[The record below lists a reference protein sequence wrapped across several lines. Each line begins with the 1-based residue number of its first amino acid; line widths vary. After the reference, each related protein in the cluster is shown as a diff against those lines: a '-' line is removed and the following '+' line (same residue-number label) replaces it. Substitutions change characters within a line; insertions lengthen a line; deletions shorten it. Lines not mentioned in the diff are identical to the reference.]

1 MKYKALPLLP
11 LAAALA
17 ACAGGGVAE
26 PHVPVS
32 IPTATPLPAGEVTL
46 SSDNG
51 NIENINTAGAGS
63 ASDAPSRSR
72 RSLDAAPQNTS
83 GISIRQREVEKDYF
97 GYKSKET
104 SFIFKTPGGAQYALS
119 SYADPITVSYSSPDF
134 KIPDR
139 HAGQRL
145 ADGSR
150 IFICCSDSGATSYAE
165 ITKQDY
171 MKFGAW
177 IGPNGE
183 IDLFAGGFPVGK
195 TPISNSYYSSTPE
208 TALSKGKITYQVWGI
223 RVKDGQF
230 VTSSYT
236 PPKNSGYYSS
246 TPTNTPVLSFITANF
261 NTQKL
266 AGKILGNSDYGPDVE
281 IKEATIS
288 GLTFSGDATSGGK
301 TGKLDGKFFGKF
313 NGSYGNTETSIG
325 GKITFDGDRS
335 LDTVFGGVSY
345 KKELEN
351 STDMSTTHLT
361 K

>member
-1 MKYKALPLLP
+1 MKYKALSLLP

-26 PHVPVS
+26 PHIPVS
-32 IPTATPLPAGEVTL
+32 IPTATPLPTGEVTL
-46 SSDNG
+46 SDDSV
-51 NIENINTAGAGS
+51 NIVNINTANTETH
-63 ASDAPSRSR
+63 PPRRTR
-72 RSLDAAPQNTS
+72 RSLYASPQNTS
-83 GISIRQREVEKDYF
+83 AGISIQQREVEKDYF

-104 SFIFKTPGGAQYALS
+104 SFIFQTPGGAQYALS
-119 SYADPITVSYSSPDF
+119 SYSDPIVPSYSSPDF

-150 IFICCSDSGATSYAE
+150 IFICCSDSGATNQAE

-195 TPISNSYYSSTPE
+195 TPASSSYYSSTLE
-208 TALSKGKITYQVWGI
+208 TAGKGKITYQVWGI
-223 RVKDGQF
+223 RVRNGQF

-261 NTQKL
+261 NSNKL
-266 AGKILGNSDYGPDVE
+266 AGEIIGNSDYGPNVKIE
-281 IKEATIS
+281 NATID
-288 GLTFSGDATSGGK
+288 GLSFSGDATSGGK
-301 TGKLDGKFFGKF
+301 NGKLEGKFFGKF
-313 NGSYGNTETSIG
+313 NSTRSSDTGIG
-325 GKITFDGDRS
+325 GKITFKDDRS
-335 LDTVFGGVSY
+335 LDTVFGGVIY
-345 KKELEN
+345 EKKLDDKTSQDTN
-351 STDMSTTHLT
+351 HL
-361 K
+361 KK

>member
-1 MKYKALPLLP
+1 M
-11 LAAALA
+11 
-17 ACAGGGVAE
+17 
-26 PHVPVS
+26 S
-32 IPTATPLPAGEVTL
+32 IPTATPLPTGEVKL
-46 SSDNG
+46 SDDNSK
-51 NIENINTAGAGS
+51 IENINTAGTGS
-63 ASDAPSRSR
+63 
-72 RSLDAAPQNTS
+72 TS
-83 GISIRQREVEKDYF
+83 GISIQQREVEKEPF
-97 GYKSKET
+97 PGYKTKET
-104 SFIFKTPGGAQYALS
+104 SFIFQTPGGAQYALS

-150 IFICCSDSGATSYAE
+150 IFICCSESGATSYAE

-195 TPISNSYYSSTPE
+195 TPKPAYSWSDDTPE
-208 TALSKGKITYQVWGI
+208 TQGKGKITYQVWGI

-236 PPKNSGYYSS
+236 PPKGSSFTGY
-246 TPTNTPVLSFITANF
+246 TNTPVLSFITANF
-261 NTQKL
+261 NSNKL

-281 IKEATIS
+281 IKEATIN
-288 GLTFSGDATSGGK
+288 GLTFSGTATSGGQ
-301 TGKLDGKFFGKF
+301 TGNLDGKFFGKF
-313 NGSYGNTETSIG
+313 DSSYSSDTSIG

-345 KKELEN
+345 EKQLEDTTNQDTEHLKKQ
-351 STDMSTTHLT
+351 
-361 K
+361 

>member
-1 MKYKALPLLP
+1 MP
-11 LAAALA
+11 
-17 ACAGGGVAE
+17 GGGVAE

-32 IPTATPLPAGEVTL
+32 IPTATPLTAGEVTL

-51 NIENINTAGAGS
+51 NIENINTAGTGS
-63 ASDAPSRSR
+63 
-72 RSLDAAPQNTS
+72 TS
-83 GISIRQREVEKDYF
+83 GISIQERAVTKNYF
-97 GYKSKET
+97 GVESQEK
-104 SFIFKTPGGAQYALS
+104 SFIFKTPDGAQYALS
-119 SYADPITVSYSSPDF
+119 SYADPLTPSYSSPDF

-150 IFICCSDSGATSYAE
+150 IFICCSDSGATTYAE

-195 TPISNSYYSSTPE
+195 TPPPKWGSHTPE
-208 TALSKGKITYQVWGI
+208 TKGKITYQVWGI
-223 RVKDGQF
+223 RVRNGQF

-236 PPKNSGYYSS
+236 PPKGSSWSGYQ
-246 TPTNTPVLSFITANF
+246 NTPVLSFITANF
-261 NTQKL
+261 NSNKL
-266 AGKILGNSDYGPDVE
+266 AGKIIGNSDYGPDVE
-281 IKEATIS
+281 IKEAMIS
-288 GLTFSGDATSGGK
+288 GLTFSGNATSGGK

-345 KKELEN
+345 EKDLN
-351 STDMSTTHLT
+351 NNTDQDTTHLQ
-361 K
+361 KK

>member
-1 MKYKALPLLP
+1 MKYKSLSLLP

-32 IPTATPLPAGEVTL
+32 IPTATPLPKGEVTL

-51 NIENINTAGAGS
+51 NIENINTANTETH
-63 ASDAPSRSR
+63 PPRRTR
-72 RSLDAAPQNTS
+72 RSLYASPQNTS
-83 GISIRQREVEKDYF
+83 SGISIQQREVEKIYF
-97 GYKSKET
+97 GVKSPEK
-104 SFIFKTPGGAQYALS
+104 SFIFQTPGGAQYALS
-119 SYADPITVSYSSPDF
+119 SYADPIVPSYSSPDF

-150 IFICCSDSGATSYAE
+150 IFICCSDSGATNQAE

-195 TPISNSYYSSTPE
+195 TPPPAFSWGSSTTE

-236 PPKNSGYYSS
+236 PPKGSSFTGY
-246 TPTNTPVLSFITANF
+246 TNTPVRSFITANF

-266 AGKILGNSDYGPDVE
+266 AGEIIGNSDYGPSVE
-281 IKEATIS
+281 IKEAAIN
-288 GLTFSGDATSGGK
+288 GLSFSGDATSGGK
-301 TGKLDGKFFGKF
+301 TGKLEGKFFGKF
-313 NGSYGNTETSIG
+313 NGYRDTETSIG

-351 STDMSTTHLT
+351 NTDTSTTHLT

>member
-1 MKYKALPLLP
+1 
-11 LAAALA
+11 
-17 ACAGGGVAE
+17 
-26 PHVPVS
+26 PVS
-32 IPTATPLPAGEVTL
+32 IPTATPLPTGEVKL
-46 SSDNG
+46 SDDNSK
-51 NIENINTAGAGS
+51 IENINTAGTGS
-63 ASDAPSRSR
+63 
-72 RSLDAAPQNTS
+72 TS
-83 GISIRQREVEKDYF
+83 GISIQQREVEKEPF
-97 GYKSKET
+97 PGYKTKET
-104 SFIFKTPGGAQYALS
+104 SFIFQTPGGAQYALS

-150 IFICCSDSGATSYAE
+150 IFICCSESGATSYAE

-195 TPISNSYYSSTPE
+195 TPKPAYSWSDDTPE
-208 TALSKGKITYQVWGI
+208 TAGKGKITYQVWGI

-236 PPKNSGYYSS
+236 PPKNSGY
-246 TPTNTPVLSFITANF
+246 TFNPTNTPVLSFITANF
-261 NTQKL
+261 NSNKL
-266 AGKILGNSDYGPDVE
+266 AGKIIGNSDYGPDVE
-281 IKEATIS
+281 IKEAQID
-288 GLTFSGDATSGGK
+288 GLSFSGDATSGGK
-301 TGKLDGKFFGKF
+301 TGKLEGKFFGKF
-313 NGSYGNTETSIG
+313 NSSYDSDTSIG

-345 KKELEN
+345 KKELE
-351 STDMSTTHLT
+351 STTDRETTHLT

>member
-1 MKYKALPLLP
+1 MKYKALSLLP

-32 IPTATPLPAGEVTL
+32 IPTATPLPGEVTL
-46 SSDNG
+46 SDDSV
-51 NIENINTAGAGS
+51 NIVNINTAGTGS
-63 ASDAPSRSR
+63 TS
-72 RSLDAAPQNTS
+72 S
-83 GISIRQREVEKDYF
+83 GISIQQRKYNVTSYGFTREEKA
-97 GYKSKET
+97 
-104 SFIFKTPGGAQYALS
+104 FIFKTPGGAQYTLS
-119 SYADPITVSYSSPDF
+119 SYSDPIVPSSFSPDY

-150 IFICCSDSGATSYAE
+150 IFICCSDSGATSEAE

-183 IDLFAGGFPVGK
+183 IDLFAGGFPIGK
-195 TPISNSYYSSTPE
+195 TPPPAFSWGSPTTE
-208 TALSKGKITYQVWGI
+208 TAGKGKITYQVWGI
-223 RVKDGQF
+223 RVRNGQF

-236 PPKNSGYYSS
+236 PPKGSSWSGYQ
-246 TPTNTPVLSFITANF
+246 NTPVLSFITANF
-261 NTQKL
+261 NSNKL
-266 AGKILGNSDYGPDVE
+266 AGEIIGNSDYGPDVE
-281 IKEATIS
+281 IKEAKIN

-345 KKELEN
+345 ESKLN
-351 STDMSTTHLT
+351 DTSDMSTDHL
-361 K
+361 KKQ

>member
-1 MKYKALPLLP
+1 MKYKALSLLP

-17 ACAGGGVAE
+17 ACAGGGAAE
-26 PHVPVS
+26 PHVPFS
-32 IPTATPLPAGEVTL
+32 IPTATPLTGEVKL
-46 SSDNG
+46 SDDNSK
-51 NIENINTAGAGS
+51 IENINTAGTGS
-63 ASDAPSRSR
+63 TS
-72 RSLDAAPQNTS
+72 S
-83 GISIRQREVEKDYF
+83 GISIQEREYKVNNY
-97 GYKSKET
+97 GYESTQKA
-104 SFIFKTPGGAQYALS
+104 FIFKTPGGAQYALS
-119 SYADPITVSYSSPDF
+119 SYADPITPSYSSPDF

-150 IFICCSDSGATSYAE
+150 IFICCSDSGATDQAE

-195 TPISNSYYSSTPE
+195 TPPPAWGTYTPE
-208 TALSKGKITYQVWGI
+208 TQGKGKITYQVWGI

-236 PPKNSGYYSS
+236 PPKGSSFTGY
-246 TPTNTPVLSFITANF
+246 TNTPVLSFITANF
-261 NTQKL
+261 NSNKL
-266 AGKILGNSDYGPDVE
+266 AGKILGNSDYGPDVD
-281 IKEATIS
+281 IQNATIT

-301 TGKLDGKFFGKF
+301 TGKLEGKFFGKF
-313 NGSYGNTETSIG
+313 DSSWGNADTSIG

-351 STDMSTTHLT
+351 TDQETTHLT

>member
-1 MKYKALPLLP
+1 MKYKSLSLLP

-26 PHVPVS
+26 PHVPFS
-32 IPTATPLPAGEVTL
+32 IPTATPLPAEVPL
-46 SSDNG
+46 SSDSS
-51 NIENINTAGAGS
+51 NIENINTAGTGTGS
-63 ASDAPSRSR
+63 
-72 RSLDAAPQNTS
+72 TS
-83 GISIRQREVEKDYF
+83 GISIQQREVEVLF
-97 GYKSKET
+97 GNKP
-104 SFIFKTPGGAQYALS
+104 FIFKTPGGAQYALS
-119 SYADPITVSYSSPDF
+119 SYADPLTPSYSSPDF

-150 IFICCSDSGATSYAE
+150 IFICCSESGATSYAE

-183 IDLFAGGFPVGK
+183 IDLFVGGFPVGK
-195 TPISNSYYSSTPE
+195 TPKPTYSWGNDTPE
-208 TALSKGKITYQVWGI
+208 TAGKGKITYQVWGI
-223 RVKDGQF
+223 RVRNGQF

-236 PPKNSGYYSS
+236 PPKSGSYYSS
-246 TPTNTPVLSFITANF
+246 QPSNTPVLSFITANF
-261 NTQKL
+261 NSNKL

-281 IKEATIS
+281 IKEATIN

-313 NGSYGNTETSIG
+313 DSSYDSDTSIG
-325 GKITFDGDRS
+325 GKITFKDDRS

-345 KKELEN
+345 VKKLDEA
-351 STDMSTTHLT
+351 SDMSTDHL
-361 K
+361 KKQ

>member
-1 MKYKALPLLP
+1 
-11 LAAALA
+11 
-17 ACAGGGVAE
+17 
-26 PHVPVS
+26 
-32 IPTATPLPAGEVTL
+32 
-46 SSDNG
+46 
-51 NIENINTAGAGS
+51 
-63 ASDAPSRSR
+63 
-72 RSLDAAPQNTS
+72 
-83 GISIRQREVEKDYF
+83 EK
-97 GYKSKET
+97 

-119 SYADPITVSYSSPDF
+119 SYSDPIVPSYSSPDF

-195 TPISNSYYSSTPE
+195 TPKPKYSYGSDAPE

-223 RVKDGQF
+223 RVRNGQF

-236 PPKNSGYYSS
+236 PPKNSGY
-246 TPTNTPVLSFITANF
+246 TFNPTNTPVLSFITANF
-261 NTQKL
+261 NSNKL
-266 AGKILGNSDYGPDVE
+266 AGKIIGNSDYGPDVE
-281 IKEATIS
+281 IKEAQID
-288 GLTFSGDATSGGK
+288 GLSFSGNATSGGK

-313 NGSYGNTETSIG
+313 DSTRSSDTGIG
-325 GKITFDGDRS
+325 GKITFKDDRS
-335 LDTVFGGVSY
+335 LDTVFGGVIY
-345 KKELEN
+345 EKKLDDKT
-351 STDMSTTHLT
+351 SQDTTHLT

>member
-1 MKYKALPLLP
+1 MKYKALSLLP

-17 ACAGGGVAE
+17 ACARGGVAE

-32 IPTATPLPAGEVTL
+32 IPTATPLPKGEVTL

-51 NIENINTAGAGS
+51 NIENINTANTETH
-63 ASDAPSRSR
+63 PPRRTR
-72 RSLDAAPQNTS
+72 RSLYASPQNTS
-83 GISIRQREVEKDYF
+83 SGISIQQREVEKIYF
-97 GYKSKET
+97 GVKSPEK
-104 SFIFKTPGGAQYALS
+104 SFIFQTPGGAQYTLS

-150 IFICCSDSGATSYAE
+150 IFICCSDSGATREAE

-195 TPISNSYYSSTPE
+195 TPTSSSYYGSSTPE
-208 TALSKGKITYQVWGI
+208 TQGKGKITYQVWGI

-236 PPKNSGYYSS
+236 PPKGSSFTGY
-246 TPTNTPVLSFITANF
+246 TNTPVLSFITANF
-261 NTQKL
+261 NSNKL
-266 AGKILGNSDYGPDVE
+266 AGEIRGNSDYGPSVKIE
-281 IKEATIS
+281 NATIS
-288 GLTFSGDATSGGK
+288 GPSFSGNATSGGK
-301 TGKLDGKFFGKF
+301 TGNLEGKFFGKF

-325 GKITFDGDRS
+325 GKITFKDDRS

-345 KKELEN
+345 VKKLDETANRDTE
-351 STDMSTTHLT
+351 HLT
-361 K
+361 KQ

>member
-1 MKYKALPLLP
+1 MKYKALSLLP

-26 PHVPVS
+26 PHVPFS
-32 IPTATPLPAGEVTL
+32 IPTATPLTGEVTL
-46 SSDNG
+46 SSDSN
-51 NIENINTAGAGS
+51 NIENINTAGTGS
-63 ASDAPSRSR
+63 TS
-72 RSLDAAPQNTS
+72 S
-83 GISIRQREVEKDYF
+83 GISIQERAVTKNYF
-97 GYKSKET
+97 GVESQEK
-104 SFIFKTPGGAQYALS
+104 SFIFKTPGGAQYTLS

-134 KIPDR
+134 KIPDH

-195 TPISNSYYSSTPE
+195 TPPPAFSYGSSTPE
-208 TALSKGKITYQVWGI
+208 TKGTGKITYQVWGI
-223 RVKDGQF
+223 RVKNGQF

-236 PPKNSGYYSS
+236 PPKNSGYTFS
-246 TPTNTPVLSFITANF
+246 PTNTPILSFITANF
-261 NTQKL
+261 NSNKL
-266 AGKILGNSDYGPDVE
+266 AGEIIGNNDYGPSVKIE
-281 IKEATIS
+281 NATIT

-301 TGKLDGKFFGKF
+301 NGKLEGKFFGKF
-313 NGSYGNTETSIG
+313 NSSYDSDTSIG

-345 KKELEN
+345 KKELN
-351 STDMSTTHLT
+351 NTTDQETTHLT

>member
-1 MKYKALPLLP
+1 MKYKALSLLP

-32 IPTATPLPAGEVTL
+32 IPTATPLTGEVTL
-46 SSDNG
+46 SSDSN
-51 NIENINTAGAGS
+51 NIENINTANTG
-63 ASDAPSRSR
+63 
-72 RSLDAAPQNTS
+72 NTS
-83 GISIRQREVEKDYF
+83 GISIQQREYQVTSYGFTRTEKA
-97 GYKSKET
+97 
-104 SFIFKTPGGAQYALS
+104 FIFKTPGGAQYTLS
-119 SYADPITVSYSSPDF
+119 SYSDPIVPSSFSPDY

-150 IFICCSDSGATSYAE
+150 IFICCSDSGATDEAE

-177 IGPNGE
+177 IGSNGE
-183 IDLFAGGFPVGK
+183 IDLFAGGFPIGK
-195 TPISNSYYSSTPE
+195 TPPPAFSWGSPTTK

-223 RVKDGQF
+223 RVRNGQF

-236 PPKNSGYYSS
+236 PPKGSSWSGYQ
-246 TPTNTPVLSFITANF
+246 NTPVLSFITANF
-261 NTQKL
+261 NSNKL
-266 AGKILGNSDYGPDVE
+266 AGEIIGNSDYGPSVKIED
-281 IKEATIS
+281 ATINQLS
-288 GLTFSGDATSGGK
+288 FSGTATSGGQ
-301 TGKLDGKFFGKF
+301 TGNLEGKFFGKF
-313 NGSYGNTETSIG
+313 DGGYGNTETSIG
-325 GKITFDGDRS
+325 GKITFKDDRS

-345 KKELEN
+345 EKDLNN
-351 STDMSTTHLT
+351 STNQDTTHLT

>member
-1 MKYKALPLLP
+1 MKYKALSLLP

-32 IPTATPLPAGEVTL
+32 IPTATPLPGEVTL

-51 NIENINTAGAGS
+51 KIENINTTSTGS
-63 ASDAPSRSR
+63 
-72 RSLDAAPQNTS
+72 TS
-83 GISIRQREVEKDYF
+83 GISIQQREYQVTNYGVESTAKA
-97 GYKSKET
+97 
-104 SFIFKTPGGAQYALS
+104 FIFKTPGGAQYTLS

-150 IFICCSDSGATSYAE
+150 IFICCSESGATSYAE

-195 TPISNSYYSSTPE
+195 TPKPAYSWSDDTPE
-208 TALSKGKITYQVWGI
+208 TAGKGKITYQVWGI
-223 RVKDGQF
+223 RVRNGQF

-236 PPKNSGYYSS
+236 PPKSGYWGS
-246 TPTNTPVLSFITANF
+246 PTNTPVLSFITANF
-261 NTQKL
+261 NSNKL

-281 IKEATIS
+281 IKEATINS
-288 GLTFSGDATSGGK
+288 LTFSGTATSGGQ
-301 TGKLDGKFFGKF
+301 TGNLDGKFFGKF
-313 NGSYGNTETSIG
+313 DSSYSSDTSIG

-345 KKELEN
+345 EKKL
-351 STDMSTTHLT
+351 DDTTHDTNHL
-361 K
+361 KK

>member
-1 MKYKALPLLP
+1 MKYKALSLLP

-46 SSDNG
+46 SSDSN
-51 NIENINTAGAGS
+51 NIENINTADTGS
-63 ASDAPSRSR
+63 
-72 RSLDAAPQNTS
+72 TS
-83 GISIRQREVEKDYF
+83 GISIQERAVTKNYF
-97 GYKSKET
+97 GVESTQKA
-104 SFIFKTPGGAQYALS
+104 FIFKTPGGAQYALS
-119 SYADPITVSYSSPDF
+119 SYADPITPSYSSPDF

-150 IFICCSDSGATSYAE
+150 IFICCSDSGATDQAE

-195 TPISNSYYSSTPE
+195 TPKPAYSWSDDTPE
-208 TALSKGKITYQVWGI
+208 TAGKGKITYQVWGI

-236 PPKNSGYYSS
+236 PPKGSSFTGY
-246 TPTNTPVLSFITANF
+246 TNTPVLSFITANF
-261 NTQKL
+261 NSNKL
-266 AGKILGNSDYGPDVE
+266 AGKILGNSDYGPDVD
-281 IKEATIS
+281 IQNATIT

-301 TGKLDGKFFGKF
+301 NGKLEGKFFGKF
-313 NGSYGNTETSIG
+313 SSSYDSDTSIG
-325 GKITFDGDRS
+325 GKITFKDDRS

-351 STDMSTTHLT
+351 TDQETTHLT

>member
-1 MKYKALPLLP
+1 M
-11 LAAALA
+11 
-17 ACAGGGVAE
+17 
-26 PHVPVS
+26 S
-32 IPTATPLPAGEVTL
+32 IPTATPLPTGEVKL
-46 SSDNG
+46 SDDNSK
-51 NIENINTAGAGS
+51 IENINTADTGS
-63 ASDAPSRSR
+63 
-72 RSLDAAPQNTS
+72 TS
-83 GISIRQREVEKDYF
+83 GISIQQRKYEVESYGIKREE
-97 GYKSKET
+97 KA
-104 SFIFKTPGGAQYALS
+104 FIFQTPSGAQYALS

-150 IFICCSDSGATSYAE
+150 IFICCSESGATSYAE

-195 TPISNSYYSSTPE
+195 TPPPAFSYGSSTPE
-208 TALSKGKITYQVWGI
+208 TKGTGKITYQVWGI
-223 RVKDGQF
+223 RVRNGQF

-236 PPKNSGYYSS
+236 PPKNSGY
-246 TPTNTPVLSFITANF
+246 TFNPTNTPVLSFITANF
-261 NTQKL
+261 NSNKL
-266 AGKILGNSDYGPDVE
+266 AGKIIGNSDYGPDVE
-281 IKEATIS
+281 IKEAQID
-288 GLTFSGDATSGGK
+288 GLSFSGDATSGGK
-301 TGKLDGKFFGKF
+301 TGKLEGKFFGKF
-313 NGSYGNTETSIG
+313 NSSYDSDTSIG

-345 KKELEN
+345 KKELE
-351 STDMSTTHLT
+351 STTDRETTHLT

>member
-1 MKYKALPLLP
+1 
-11 LAAALA
+11 
-17 ACAGGGVAE
+17 AE
-26 PHVPVS
+26 PHIPVS
-32 IPTATPLPAGEVTL
+32 IPTATPLPTGEVKL
-46 SSDNG
+46 SDDNSK
-51 NIENINTAGAGS
+51 IENINTAGTGS
-63 ASDAPSRSR
+63 
-72 RSLDAAPQNTS
+72 TS
-83 GISIRQREVEKDYF
+83 GISIQQREVEKEPF
-97 GYKSKET
+97 PGYKTKET
-104 SFIFKTPGGAQYALS
+104 SFIFQTPGGAQYALS

-150 IFICCSDSGATSYAE
+150 IFICCSESGATSYAE

-195 TPISNSYYSSTPE
+195 TPKPAYSWSDDTPE
-208 TALSKGKITYQVWGI
+208 TAGKGKITYQVWGI

-236 PPKNSGYYSS
+236 PPKNSGY
-246 TPTNTPVLSFITANF
+246 TFNPTNTPVLSFITANF
-261 NTQKL
+261 NSNKL
-266 AGKILGNSDYGPDVE
+266 AGKIIGNSDYGPDVE
-281 IKEATIS
+281 IKEAQID
-288 GLTFSGDATSGGK
+288 GLSFSGDATSGGK
-301 TGKLDGKFFGKF
+301 TGKLEGKFFGKF
-313 NGSYGNTETSIG
+313 NSSYDSDTSIG

-345 KKELEN
+345 KKELE
-351 STDMSTTHLT
+351 STTDRETTHLT

>member
-1 MKYKALPLLP
+1 MKYKSLSLLP

-46 SSDNG
+46 SDDSV
-51 NIENINTAGAGS
+51 NIVNINTANTETH
-63 ASDAPSRSR
+63 PPRRTR
-72 RSLDAAPQNTS
+72 RSLYASPQNTS
-83 GISIRQREVEKDYF
+83 AGISIQQREVEKDYF

-104 SFIFKTPGGAQYALS
+104 SFIFQTPGGAQYALS
-119 SYADPITVSYSSPDF
+119 SYSDPIVPSYSSPDF

-150 IFICCSDSGATSYAE
+150 IFICCSDSGATTYAE

-195 TPISNSYYSSTPE
+195 TPKPAYSWGDDTPE
-208 TALSKGKITYQVWGI
+208 TAGKGKITYQVWGI

-236 PPKNSGYYSS
+236 PPKGSSFTGY
-246 TPTNTPVLSFITANF
+246 TNTPVLSFITANF
-261 NTQKL
+261 NSNKL
-266 AGKILGNSDYGPDVE
+266 AGKIIGNSDYGPDVE
-281 IKEATIS
+281 IKEAQID
-288 GLTFSGDATSGGK
+288 GLSFSGDATSGGK
-301 TGKLDGKFFGKF
+301 TGKLEGKFFGKF
-313 NGSYGNTETSIG
+313 DSSYDRDTSIG

-351 STDMSTTHLT
+351 NTDMSTTHLT

>member
-1 MKYKALPLLP
+1 MKYKALSLLP

-32 IPTATPLPAGEVTL
+32 IPTATPLPTGEVTL
-46 SSDNG
+46 SSDSSK
-51 NIENINTAGAGS
+51 IENINTTGTGS
-63 ASDAPSRSR
+63 TP
-72 RSLDAAPQNTS
+72 
-83 GISIRQREVEKDYF
+83 GISIQERAVTKNYF
-97 GYKSKET
+97 GVESQEK
-104 SFIFKTPGGAQYALS
+104 SFIFKTLGGAQYALS
-119 SYADPITVSYSSPDF
+119 SYSDPIVPSYSSPDY

-139 HAGQRL
+139 YAGQRL

-150 IFICCSDSGATSYAE
+150 IFICCSNSGATSEAE

-195 TPISNSYYSSTPE
+195 TPKPAYSWGDDTPE
-208 TALSKGKITYQVWGI
+208 TAGKGKITYQVWGI

-236 PPKNSGYYSS
+236 PPKGSSFTGY
-246 TPTNTPVLSFITANF
+246 TNTPVLSFITANF
-261 NTQKL
+261 NSNKL
-266 AGKILGNSDYGPDVE
+266 AGKILGNSDYGPDVD
-281 IKEATIS
+281 IQNATIT

-301 TGKLDGKFFGKF
+301 NGKLEGKFFGKF
-313 NGSYGNTETSIG
+313 SSSYDSDTSIG

-351 STDMSTTHLT
+351 TTDRETTHLT

>member
-1 MKYKALPLLP
+1 MKYKSLSLLP

-46 SSDNG
+46 SDDSV
-51 NIENINTAGAGS
+51 NIVNINTANTETH
-63 ASDAPSRSR
+63 PPRRTR
-72 RSLDAAPQNTS
+72 RSLYASPQNTS
-83 GISIRQREVEKDYF
+83 AGISIQQREVEKDYF

-104 SFIFKTPGGAQYALS
+104 SFIFQTPGGAQYALS
-119 SYADPITVSYSSPDF
+119 SYSDPIVPSYSSPDF

-150 IFICCSDSGATSYAE
+150 IFICCSDSGATNQAE

-195 TPISNSYYSSTPE
+195 TPASSSYYSSTLE
-208 TALSKGKITYQVWGI
+208 TAGKGKITYQVWGI

-236 PPKNSGYYSS
+236 PPKGSSFTGY
-246 TPTNTPVLSFITANF
+246 TNTPVLSFITANF
-261 NTQKL
+261 NSNKL
-266 AGKILGNSDYGPDVE
+266 AGEIRGNSDYGPSVKIE
-281 IKEATIS
+281 NATIS
-288 GLTFSGDATSGGK
+288 GPSFSGNATSGGK
-301 TGKLDGKFFGKF
+301 TGNLEGKFFGKF

-325 GKITFDGDRS
+325 GKITFKDDRS

-345 KKELEN
+345 VKKLDETANRDTEY
-351 STDMSTTHLT
+351 LT
-361 K
+361 KQ

>member
-1 MKYKALPLLP
+1 MKYKALSLLP

-17 ACAGGGVAE
+17 ACAGGGGVAE
-26 PHVPVS
+26 PHVPFS

-46 SSDNG
+46 SSDSN
-51 NIENINTAGAGS
+51 NIENINTADTGS
-63 ASDAPSRSR
+63 
-72 RSLDAAPQNTS
+72 TS
-83 GISIRQREVEKDYF
+83 GISIQERAVTKNYF
-97 GYKSKET
+97 GVESQEK
-104 SFIFKTPGGAQYALS
+104 SFIFKTPGGAQYTLS
-119 SYADPITVSYSSPDF
+119 SYSDPIVPSYSSPDY

-139 HAGQRL
+139 YAGQRL

-150 IFICCSDSGATSYAE
+150 IFICCSNSGATSEAE

-195 TPISNSYYSSTPE
+195 TPKPAYSWGDDTPE
-208 TALSKGKITYQVWGI
+208 TAGKGKITYQVWGI

-236 PPKNSGYYSS
+236 PPKGSSFTGY
-246 TPTNTPVLSFITANF
+246 TNTPVLSFITANF
-261 NTQKL
+261 NSNKL
-266 AGKILGNSDYGPDVE
+266 AGKILGNSDYGPDVD
-281 IKEATIS
+281 IQNATIT

-301 TGKLDGKFFGKF
+301 NGKLEGKFFGKF
-313 NGSYGNTETSIG
+313 SSSYDSDTSIG
-325 GKITFDGDRS
+325 GKITFKDDRS

-351 STDMSTTHLT
+351 TDQETTHLT

>member
-1 MKYKALPLLP
+1 MKYKALSLLP

-17 ACAGGGVAE
+17 ACAGGGAAE
-26 PHVPVS
+26 PHVPFS
-32 IPTATPLPAGEVTL
+32 IPTATPLTGEVKL
-46 SSDNG
+46 SDDNSK
-51 NIENINTAGAGS
+51 IENINTAGTGS
-63 ASDAPSRSR
+63 TS
-72 RSLDAAPQNTS
+72 S
-83 GISIRQREVEKDYF
+83 GISIQEREYKVNNY
-97 GYKSKET
+97 GYESTQKA
-104 SFIFKTPGGAQYALS
+104 FIFKTPGGAQYALS
-119 SYADPITVSYSSPDF
+119 SYADPITPSYSSPDF

-150 IFICCSDSGATSYAE
+150 IFICCSDSGATDQAE

-195 TPISNSYYSSTPE
+195 TPKPAYSWSDDTPE
-208 TALSKGKITYQVWGI
+208 TAGKGKITYQVWGI
-223 RVKDGQF
+223 RVRNGQF

-236 PPKNSGYYSS
+236 PPKGSSWSGYQ
-246 TPTNTPVLSFITANF
+246 NTPVLSFITANF
-261 NTQKL
+261 NSNKL

-281 IKEATIS
+281 IKEATIN
-288 GLTFSGDATSGGK
+288 GLTFSGTATSGGQ
-301 TGKLDGKFFGKF
+301 TGNLDGKFFGKF
-313 NGSYGNTETSIG
+313 DSSYSSDTSIG

-345 KKELEN
+345 EKQLEDTTNQDTEHLKKQ
-351 STDMSTTHLT
+351 
-361 K
+361 

>member
-1 MKYKALPLLP
+1 MKYKALSLLP

-32 IPTATPLPAGEVTL
+32 IPTATPLPGEVTL
-46 SSDNG
+46 SDDSV
-51 NIENINTAGAGS
+51 NIVNINTAGTGS
-63 ASDAPSRSR
+63 TS
-72 RSLDAAPQNTS
+72 S
-83 GISIRQREVEKDYF
+83 GISIQQRKYNVTSYGFTREEKA
-97 GYKSKET
+97 
-104 SFIFKTPGGAQYALS
+104 FIFKTPGGAQYTLS
-119 SYADPITVSYSSPDF
+119 SYSDPIVPSSFSPDY

-150 IFICCSDSGATSYAE
+150 IFICCSDSGATDEAE

-195 TPISNSYYSSTPE
+195 TPPPAFSWGSPTTE

-236 PPKNSGYYSS
+236 PPKGSSWSGYQ
-246 TPTNTPVLSFITANF
+246 NTPVLSFITANF
-261 NTQKL
+261 NSNKL
-266 AGKILGNSDYGPDVE
+266 AGEIIGNSDYGPDVE
-281 IKEATIS
+281 IKEAKIN

-301 TGKLDGKFFGKF
+301 TGKLEGKFFGKF
-313 NGSYGNTETSIG
+313 NGYRDTETSIG

-351 STDMSTTHLT
+351 NTDTSTTHLT

>member
-1 MKYKALPLLP
+1 MKYKALSLLP

-17 ACAGGGVAE
+17 ACAGGAAE
-26 PHVPVS
+26 PHVPFS
-32 IPTATPLPAGEVTL
+32 IPTATPLPTSEVKL
-46 SSDNG
+46 SDDNSK
-51 NIENINTAGAGS
+51 IENINTAGTGS
-63 ASDAPSRSR
+63 TS
-72 RSLDAAPQNTS
+72 S
-83 GISIRQREVEKDYF
+83 GISIQEREYKVNNY
-97 GYKSKET
+97 GYESTQKA
-104 SFIFKTPGGAQYALS
+104 FIFKTPGGAQYALS
-119 SYADPITVSYSSPDF
+119 SYADPITPSYSSPDF

-150 IFICCSDSGATSYAE
+150 IFICCSDSGATDQAE

-195 TPISNSYYSSTPE
+195 TPKPAYSWGDDTPE
-208 TALSKGKITYQVWGI
+208 TTGKGKITYQVWGI

-236 PPKNSGYYSS
+236 PPKGSSFTGY
-246 TPTNTPVLSFITANF
+246 TNTPVLSFITANF
-261 NTQKL
+261 NSNKL
-266 AGKILGNSDYGPDVE
+266 AGEIRGNSDYGPSVKIE
-281 IKEATIS
+281 NATIT

-301 TGKLDGKFFGKF
+301 TGNLEGKFFGKF
-313 NGSYGNTETSIG
+313 DGGWGNTETSIG

-345 KKELEN
+345 EKKL
-351 STDMSTTHLT
+351 DDTTQDTNHL
-361 K
+361 KK

>member
-1 MKYKALPLLP
+1 MP
-11 LAAALA
+11 
-17 ACAGGGVAE
+17 GGAAE
-26 PHVPVS
+26 PHVPFS
-32 IPTATPLPAGEVTL
+32 IPTATPLTGEVKL
-46 SSDNG
+46 SDDNSK
-51 NIENINTAGAGS
+51 IENINTAGTGS
-63 ASDAPSRSR
+63 TS
-72 RSLDAAPQNTS
+72 S
-83 GISIRQREVEKDYF
+83 GISLQEREYKVNNY
-97 GYKSKET
+97 GYESTQKA
-104 SFIFKTPGGAQYALS
+104 FIFKTPGGAQYALS
-119 SYADPITVSYSSPDF
+119 SYADPITPSYSSPDF

-150 IFICCSDSGATSYAE
+150 IFICCSDSGATDQAE

-195 TPISNSYYSSTPE
+195 TPASSSYYSSTLE
-208 TALSKGKITYQVWGI
+208 TAGKGKITYQVWGI

-236 PPKNSGYYSS
+236 PPKNSSS
-246 TPTNTPVLSFITANF
+246 YLYKPTNTPVLSFITANF
-261 NTQKL
+261 NSNKL
-266 AGKILGNSDYGPDVE
+266 AGEIIGNSDYGPDVKIE
-281 IKEATIS
+281 NATID
-288 GLTFSGDATSGGK
+288 GLSFSGNATSGGK

-313 NGSYGNTETSIG
+313 DSTRSSDTGIG
-325 GKITFDGDRS
+325 GKITFKDDRS

-345 KKELEN
+345 EKKLDDKT
-351 STDMSTTHLT
+351 SQDTTHLT

>member
-1 MKYKALPLLP
+1 MKYKALSLLP

-17 ACAGGGVAE
+17 ACAGGGGVAE
-26 PHVPVS
+26 PHIPVS
-32 IPTATPLPAGEVTL
+32 IPTATPLPTGEVKL
-46 SSDNG
+46 SDDNSK
-51 NIENINTAGAGS
+51 IENINTAGTGS
-63 ASDAPSRSR
+63 
-72 RSLDAAPQNTS
+72 TS
-83 GISIRQREVEKDYF
+83 GISIQQREVEKEPF
-97 GYKSKET
+97 PGYKTKET
-104 SFIFKTPGGAQYALS
+104 SFIFQTPGGAQYALS

-150 IFICCSDSGATSYAE
+150 IFICCSESGATSYAE

-195 TPISNSYYSSTPE
+195 TPKPAYSWSDDTPE
-208 TALSKGKITYQVWGI
+208 TQGKGKITYQVWGI

-236 PPKNSGYYSS
+236 PPKGSSFTGY
-246 TPTNTPVLSFITANF
+246 TNTPVLSFITANF
-261 NTQKL
+261 NSNKL

-281 IKEATIS
+281 IKEATIN
-288 GLTFSGDATSGGK
+288 GLTFSGTATSGGQ
-301 TGKLDGKFFGKF
+301 TGNLDGKFFGKF
-313 NGSYGNTETSIG
+313 DSSYSSDTSIG

-345 KKELEN
+345 EKQLEDTTNQDTEHLKKQ
-351 STDMSTTHLT
+351 
-361 K
+361 

>member
-1 MKYKALPLLP
+1 MP
-11 LAAALA
+11 
-17 ACAGGGVAE
+17 GGGVAE
-26 PHVPVS
+26 PHVPFS
-32 IPTATPLPAGEVTL
+32 IPTATPLTGEVTL
-46 SSDNG
+46 SSDSN
-51 NIENINTAGAGS
+51 NIENINTAGTGS
-63 ASDAPSRSR
+63 TS
-72 RSLDAAPQNTS
+72 S
-83 GISIRQREVEKDYF
+83 GISIQERAVTKNYF
-97 GYKSKET
+97 GVESQEK
-104 SFIFKTPGGAQYALS
+104 SFIFKTPGGAQYTLS

-134 KIPDR
+134 KIPDH

-195 TPISNSYYSSTPE
+195 TPPPAFSYGSSTPE
-208 TALSKGKITYQVWGI
+208 TKGTGKITYQVWGI
-223 RVKDGQF
+223 RVKNGQF

-236 PPKNSGYYSS
+236 PPKNSGYTFS
-246 TPTNTPVLSFITANF
+246 PTNTPILSFITANF
-261 NTQKL
+261 NSNKL
-266 AGKILGNSDYGPDVE
+266 AGEIIGNNDYGPSVKIE
-281 IKEATIS
+281 NATIT

-301 TGKLDGKFFGKF
+301 NGKLEGKFFGKF
-313 NGSYGNTETSIG
+313 NSSYDSDTSIG

-345 KKELEN
+345 KKELN
-351 STDMSTTHLT
+351 NTTDQETTHLT

>member
-1 MKYKALPLLP
+1 
-11 LAAALA
+11 
-17 ACAGGGVAE
+17 
-26 PHVPVS
+26 VPFS

-46 SSDNG
+46 SSDNSK
-51 NIENINTAGAGS
+51 IENINTANTGS
-63 ASDAPSRSR
+63 
-72 RSLDAAPQNTS
+72 TS
-83 GISIRQREVEKDYF
+83 GISIQERAVTKNYF
-97 GYKSKET
+97 GVESQEK
-104 SFIFKTPGGAQYALS
+104 SFIFKTPGGAQYTLS
-119 SYADPITVSYSSPDF
+119 SYSDPIVPSYSSPDY

-139 HAGQRL
+139 YAGQRL

-150 IFICCSDSGATSYAE
+150 IFICCSNSGATSEAE

-195 TPISNSYYSSTPE
+195 TPKPAYSWGNDTPE
-208 TALSKGKITYQVWGI
+208 AALSKGKITYQVWGI

-236 PPKNSGYYSS
+236 PPKGSSFTGY
-246 TPTNTPVLSFITANF
+246 TNTPVLSFITANF
-261 NTQKL
+261 NSNKL
-266 AGKILGNSDYGPDVE
+266 AGKILGNSDYGPDVD
-281 IKEATIS
+281 IQNATIT

-301 TGKLDGKFFGKF
+301 NGKLEGKFFGKF
-313 NGSYGNTETSIG
+313 SSSYDSDTSIG
-325 GKITFDGDRS
+325 GKITFKDDRS

-351 STDMSTTHLT
+351 TDQETTHLT

>member
-1 MKYKALPLLP
+1 MKYKALSLLP

-32 IPTATPLPAGEVTL
+32 IPTATPLPGEVTL
-46 SSDNG
+46 SDDSV
-51 NIENINTAGAGS
+51 NIVNINTAGTGS
-63 ASDAPSRSR
+63 TS
-72 RSLDAAPQNTS
+72 S
-83 GISIRQREVEKDYF
+83 GISIQQRKYNVTSYGFTREEKA
-97 GYKSKET
+97 
-104 SFIFKTPGGAQYALS
+104 FIFKTPGGAQYTLS
-119 SYADPITVSYSSPDF
+119 SYSDPIVPSSFSPDY

-150 IFICCSDSGATSYAE
+150 IFICCSDSGATSEAE

-177 IGPNGE
+177 IGSNGE
-183 IDLFAGGFPVGK
+183 IDLFAGGFPIGK
-195 TPISNSYYSSTPE
+195 TPKPAYSWGDDAPE
-208 TALSKGKITYQVWGI
+208 TAGKGKITYQVWGI

-236 PPKNSGYYSS
+236 PPKGNSFTGY
-246 TPTNTPVLSFITANF
+246 TNTPVLSFITANF
-261 NTQKL
+261 NSNKL
-266 AGKILGNSDYGPDVE
+266 AGKILGNSDYGPDVD
-281 IKEATIS
+281 IQNATIT

-301 TGKLDGKFFGKF
+301 NGKLEGKFFGKF
-313 NGSYGNTETSIG
+313 SSSYDSDTSIG
-325 GKITFDGDRS
+325 GKITFKDDRS

-351 STDMSTTHLT
+351 STDQETTHLT

>member
-1 MKYKALPLLP
+1 MKYKSLSLLP

-32 IPTATPLPAGEVTL
+32 IPTATPLTGEVKL
-46 SSDNG
+46 SSDSN
-51 NIENINTAGAGS
+51 NIENINTG
-63 ASDAPSRSR
+63 
-72 RSLDAAPQNTS
+72 NTS
-83 GISIRQREVEKDYF
+83 SGITIQEREYKVNNYGVESTAK
-97 GYKSKET
+97 
-104 SFIFKTPGGAQYALS
+104 SFIFRTPGGAQYTLS
-119 SYADPITVSYSSPDF
+119 SYADPIVPSSFSPDY

-150 IFICCSDSGATSYAE
+150 IFICCSDSRATDEAE

-183 IDLFAGGFPVGK
+183 IDLFAGGFPIGK
-195 TPISNSYYSSTPE
+195 TPPPAFSWDSPTTE

-223 RVKDGQF
+223 RVRNGQF

-236 PPKNSGYYSS
+236 PPKGSSWSGYQ
-246 TPTNTPVLSFITANF
+246 NTPVLSFITANF
-261 NTQKL
+261 NSNKL
-266 AGKILGNSDYGPDVE
+266 AGEIIGNSDYGPSVE
-281 IKEATIS
+281 IKEATIR

-301 TGKLDGKFFGKF
+301 TGKLEGKFFGKF
-313 NGSYGNTETSIG
+313 DSSWGNADTSIG
-325 GKITFDGDRS
+325 GKITFKDDRS

-345 KKELEN
+345 EKDLN
-351 STDMSTTHLT
+351 NNTDQETTHLQ
-361 K
+361 KK

>member
-1 MKYKALPLLP
+1 
-11 LAAALA
+11 
-17 ACAGGGVAE
+17 
-26 PHVPVS
+26 S

-46 SSDNG
+46 SDDSV
-51 NIENINTAGAGS
+51 NIVNINTANTETH
-63 ASDAPSRSR
+63 PPRRTR
-72 RSLDAAPQNTS
+72 RSLYASPQNTS
-83 GISIRQREVEKDYF
+83 AGISIQQREVEKDYF

-104 SFIFKTPGGAQYALS
+104 SFIFQTPGGAQYALS
-119 SYADPITVSYSSPDF
+119 SYSDPIVPSYSSPDF

-150 IFICCSDSGATSYAE
+150 IFICCSDSGATNQAE

-195 TPISNSYYSSTPE
+195 TPASSSYYSSTLE
-208 TALSKGKITYQVWGI
+208 TAGKGKITYQVWGI

-236 PPKNSGYYSS
+236 PPKGSSFTGY
-246 TPTNTPVLSFITANF
+246 TNTPVLSFITANF
-261 NTQKL
+261 NSNKL
-266 AGKILGNSDYGPDVE
+266 AGEIRGNSDYGPSVKIE
-281 IKEATIS
+281 NATIS
-288 GLTFSGDATSGGK
+288 GPSFSGNATSGGK
-301 TGKLDGKFFGKF
+301 TGNLEGKFFGKF

-325 GKITFDGDRS
+325 GKITFKDDRS

-345 KKELEN
+345 VKKLDETANRDTE
-351 STDMSTTHLT
+351 HLT
-361 K
+361 KQ

>member
-1 MKYKALPLLP
+1 MKYKALSLLP

-32 IPTATPLPAGEVTL
+32 IPTATPLTGEVTL
-46 SSDNG
+46 SSDSN
-51 NIENINTAGAGS
+51 NIENINTADTGS
-63 ASDAPSRSR
+63 
-72 RSLDAAPQNTS
+72 TS
-83 GISIRQREVEKDYF
+83 GIAIQQREYEVEGYG
-97 GYKSKET
+97 GYKRTEKA
-104 SFIFKTPGGAQYALS
+104 FIFQTPGGAQYTLS
-119 SYADPITVSYSSPDF
+119 SYSDPIVPSYSSPDY

-139 HAGQRL
+139 YAGQRL

-150 IFICCSDSGATSYAE
+150 IFICCSDSGATSEAE

-195 TPISNSYYSSTPE
+195 TPKPAYSWGDDTPE
-208 TALSKGKITYQVWGI
+208 TAGKGKITYQVWGI

-236 PPKNSGYYSS
+236 PPKGSSFTGY
-246 TPTNTPVLSFITANF
+246 TNTPVLSFITANF
-261 NTQKL
+261 NSNKL
-266 AGKILGNSDYGPDVE
+266 AGKILGNSDYGPDVD
-281 IKEATIS
+281 IQNATIT

-301 TGKLDGKFFGKF
+301 NGKLEGKFFGKF
-313 NGSYGNTETSIG
+313 SSSYDSDTSIG

-351 STDMSTTHLT
+351 TTDRETTHLT

>member
-1 MKYKALPLLP
+1 MKYKSLSLLP

-26 PHVPVS
+26 PHVPFS

-46 SSDNG
+46 SSDSN
-51 NIENINTAGAGS
+51 NIENINTADTGS
-63 ASDAPSRSR
+63 
-72 RSLDAAPQNTS
+72 TS
-83 GISIRQREVEKDYF
+83 GISIQERVVTKNYF
-97 GYKSKET
+97 GVESQEK

-119 SYADPITVSYSSPDF
+119 SYSDPIVPSSFSPDY

-139 HAGQRL
+139 YAGQRL

-150 IFICCSDSGATSYAE
+150 IFICCSHSGATDEAE

-183 IDLFAGGFPVGK
+183 IDLFVGGFPIGK
-195 TPISNSYYSSTPE
+195 TPKPAYSWGDNTPE

-236 PPKNSGYYSS
+236 PPKGSSWSGYQ
-246 TPTNTPVLSFITANF
+246 NTPVLSFITANF
-261 NTQKL
+261 NSNKL
-266 AGKILGNSDYGPDVE
+266 AGKIIGNSDYGPDVD
-281 IKEATIS
+281 IQNATIT

-313 NGSYGNTETSIG
+313 GSSYDRDTSIG

-351 STDMSTTHLT
+351 STDQETTHLT

>member
-1 MKYKALPLLP
+1 MKYKALSLLP

-32 IPTATPLPAGEVTL
+32 IPTATPLPGEVTL
-46 SSDNG
+46 SDDSV
-51 NIENINTAGAGS
+51 NIVNINTAGTGS
-63 ASDAPSRSR
+63 TS
-72 RSLDAAPQNTS
+72 S
-83 GISIRQREVEKDYF
+83 GISIQQRKYNVTSYGFTREEKA
-97 GYKSKET
+97 
-104 SFIFKTPGGAQYALS
+104 FIFKTPGGAQYTLS
-119 SYADPITVSYSSPDF
+119 SYADPLTPSYSSPDF

-150 IFICCSDSGATSYAE
+150 IFICCSDSGATTYAE

-195 TPISNSYYSSTPE
+195 TPKPTYSWGNDTPE
-208 TALSKGKITYQVWGI
+208 TAGKGKITYQVWGI

-236 PPKNSGYYSS
+236 PPKGNSFTGY
-246 TPTNTPVLSFITANF
+246 TNTPVLSFITANF
-261 NTQKL
+261 NTHKL
-266 AGKILGNSDYGPDVE
+266 AGKIIGNSDYGPDVD
-281 IKEATIS
+281 ITDAKIN

-301 TGKLDGKFFGKF
+301 TGKLEGKFFGKF
-313 NGSYGNTETSIG
+313 NSSYDSDTSIG

-351 STDMSTTHLT
+351 NTDMSTDHL
-361 K
+361 KKQ

>member
-1 MKYKALPLLP
+1 MP
-11 LAAALA
+11 
-17 ACAGGGVAE
+17 GGGVAE
-26 PHVPVS
+26 PHVPFS

-46 SSDNG
+46 SSDSN
-51 NIENINTAGAGS
+51 NIENINTADTGS
-63 ASDAPSRSR
+63 
-72 RSLDAAPQNTS
+72 TS
-83 GISIRQREVEKDYF
+83 GISIQERAVTKNYF
-97 GYKSKET
+97 GVESQEK

-119 SYADPITVSYSSPDF
+119 SYADPITPSYSSPDF

-150 IFICCSDSGATSYAE
+150 IFICCSDSGATDQAE

-195 TPISNSYYSSTPE
+195 TPPPAWGTYTPE
-208 TALSKGKITYQVWGI
+208 TQGKGKITYQVWGI
-223 RVKDGQF
+223 RVKNGQF

-236 PPKNSGYYSS
+236 PPKNSGYTFS
-246 TPTNTPVLSFITANF
+246 PTNTPILSFITANF
-261 NTQKL
+261 NSNKL
-266 AGKILGNSDYGPDVE
+266 AGEIIGNNDYGPNVKIE
-281 IKEATIS
+281 NATIS
-288 GLTFSGDATSGGK
+288 GLTFSGTATSGGK
-301 TGKLDGKFFGKF
+301 TGNLEGKFFGKF
-313 NGSYGNTETSIG
+313 NGYRDSETSIG

-345 KKELEN
+345 EKKL
-351 STDMSTTHLT
+351 DDTTQDTNHL
-361 K
+361 KK

>member
-1 MKYKALPLLP
+1 MP
-11 LAAALA
+11 
-17 ACAGGGVAE
+17 GGVAE

-119 SYADPITVSYSSPDF
+119 SYADPIVPSYSSPDF

-183 IDLFAGGFPVGK
+183 IDLFAGGFPIGK
-195 TPISNSYYSSTPE
+195 TPPPAFSWGSPTTE

-223 RVKDGQF
+223 RVRNGQF

-236 PPKNSGYYSS
+236 PPKGSSWSGYQ
-246 TPTNTPVLSFITANF
+246 NTPVLSFITANF
-261 NTQKL
+261 NSNKL
-266 AGKILGNSDYGPDVE
+266 AGEILGNSDYGPDVE
-281 IKEATIS
+281 IKEAQID
-288 GLTFSGDATSGGK
+288 GLSFSGDATSGGK
-301 TGKLDGKFFGKF
+301 TGKLEGKFFGKF
-313 NGSYGNTETSIG
+313 NGYRDTETSIG

-351 STDMSTTHLT
+351 NTDTSTTHLT

>member
-1 MKYKALPLLP
+1 MKYKSLSLLP

-46 SSDNG
+46 SDDSV
-51 NIENINTAGAGS
+51 NIVNINTANTETH
-63 ASDAPSRSR
+63 PPRRTR
-72 RSLDAAPQNTS
+72 RSLYASPQNTS
-83 GISIRQREVEKDYF
+83 AGISIQQREVEKDYF

-104 SFIFKTPGGAQYALS
+104 SFIFQTPGGAQYALS
-119 SYADPITVSYSSPDF
+119 SYSDPIVPSYSSPDF

-150 IFICCSDSGATSYAE
+150 IFICCSDSGATNQAE

-195 TPISNSYYSSTPE
+195 TPASSSYYSSTLE
-208 TALSKGKITYQVWGI
+208 TAGKGKITYQVWGI

-261 NTQKL
+261 NSNKL
-266 AGKILGNSDYGPDVE
+266 AGEIIGNSDYGPNVKIE
-281 IKEATIS
+281 NATID
-288 GLTFSGDATSGGK
+288 GLSFSGDATSGGK
-301 TGKLDGKFFGKF
+301 NGKLEGKFFGKF
-313 NGSYGNTETSIG
+313 NSTRSSDTGIG
-325 GKITFDGDRS
+325 GKITFKDDRS
-335 LDTVFGGVSY
+335 LDTVFGGVIY
-345 KKELEN
+345 EKKLDDKTSQDTN
-351 STDMSTTHLT
+351 HL
-361 K
+361 KK

>member
-1 MKYKALPLLP
+1 MP
-11 LAAALA
+11 
-17 ACAGGGVAE
+17 GGGVAE

-32 IPTATPLPAGEVTL
+32 IPTATPLPKGEVTL

-51 NIENINTAGAGS
+51 KIENINTTSTGS
-63 ASDAPSRSR
+63 
-72 RSLDAAPQNTS
+72 TS
-83 GISIRQREVEKDYF
+83 VISIQERAVTKNYF
-97 GYKSKET
+97 GVESQEK
-104 SFIFKTPGGAQYALS
+104 SFIFKTPGGAQYTLS

-134 KIPDR
+134 KIPDH

-195 TPISNSYYSSTPE
+195 TPPPAFSYGNSTPE

-223 RVKDGQF
+223 RVRNRQF

-236 PPKNSGYYSS
+236 PPKSGSYYG
-246 TPTNTPVLSFITANF
+246 TLANTPVLSFITANF
-261 NTQKL
+261 NSNKL
-266 AGKILGNSDYGPDVE
+266 AGEILGNSDYGPSVKIE
-281 IKEATIS
+281 NATINS
-288 GLTFSGDATSGGK
+288 LSFSGTATSGGK
-301 TGKLDGKFFGKF
+301 TGNLEGKFFGKF
-313 NGSYGNTETSIG
+313 NGYRDTETSIG

-351 STDMSTTHLT
+351 NTDTSTTHLT

>member
-1 MKYKALPLLP
+1 MKYKSLSLLP

-46 SSDNG
+46 SDDSV
-51 NIENINTAGAGS
+51 NIVNINTANTETH
-63 ASDAPSRSR
+63 PPRRTR
-72 RSLDAAPQNTS
+72 RSLYASPQNTS
-83 GISIRQREVEKDYF
+83 AGISIQQREVEKDYF

-104 SFIFKTPGGAQYALS
+104 SFIFQTPGGAQYTLS
-119 SYADPITVSYSSPDF
+119 SYADPIVPSYSSPDF

-150 IFICCSDSGATSYAE
+150 IFICCSDSGATSEAE

-183 IDLFAGGFPVGK
+183 IDLFAGGFPVGE
-195 TPISNSYYSSTPE
+195 TPPPVFSWGSSTTE

-236 PPKNSGYYSS
+236 PPKGSSFTGY
-246 TPTNTPVLSFITANF
+246 TNTPVRSFITANF

-266 AGKILGNSDYGPDVE
+266 AGEIIGNSDYGPSVE
-281 IKEATIS
+281 IKEAAIN
-288 GLTFSGDATSGGK
+288 GLSFSGDATSSGK

-313 NGSYGNTETSIG
+313 NSSYGNTETSIG

-345 KKELEN
+345 ERKLDDI
-351 STDMSTTHLT
+351 SDMSTDHL